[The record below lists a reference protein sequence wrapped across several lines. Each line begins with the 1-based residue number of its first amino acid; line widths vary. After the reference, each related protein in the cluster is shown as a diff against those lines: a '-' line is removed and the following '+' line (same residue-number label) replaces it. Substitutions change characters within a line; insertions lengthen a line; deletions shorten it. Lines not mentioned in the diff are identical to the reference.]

1 MIAVP
6 PLLTLLTLTLT
17 LFIHSF
23 IECAQCGQIEGEVR
37 IIAESRL
44 ADGAGHGARYDPST
58 AACRYDERVGRF
70 DVAAKVFFAASSS
83 ELFDVIFEP
92 SRVNH
97 SDEVKSSG
105 RSPRRAPTSRAS
117 NSHTVGQ
124 TRQDRRV
131 CVVSGGVN

>member
-23 IECAQCGQIEGEVR
+23 IHLLNAQCGQIEGEVR

-58 AACRYDERVGRF
+58 AACRYDGRAGRF
-70 DVAAKVFFAASSS
+70 DVAAKVF
-83 ELFDVIFEP
+83 LP
-92 SRVNH
+92 L
-97 SDEVKSSG
+97 
-105 RSPRRAPTSRAS
+105 RRASYSTSSLSRPAS
-117 NSHTVGQ
+117 IILTK
-124 TRQDRRV
+124 
-131 CVVSGGVN
+131 

>member
-17 LFIHSF
+17 LFIHSFIHSF

-58 AACRYDERVGRF
+58 AACRYDERAGRF
-70 DVAAKVFFAASSS
+70 DVAAKVFFCRFV
-83 ELFDVIFEP
+83 ERVI
-92 SRVNH
+92 
-97 SDEVKSSG
+97 
-105 RSPRRAPTSRAS
+105 RR
-117 NSHTVGQ
+117 HL
-124 TRQDRRV
+124 
-131 CVVSGGVN
+131 